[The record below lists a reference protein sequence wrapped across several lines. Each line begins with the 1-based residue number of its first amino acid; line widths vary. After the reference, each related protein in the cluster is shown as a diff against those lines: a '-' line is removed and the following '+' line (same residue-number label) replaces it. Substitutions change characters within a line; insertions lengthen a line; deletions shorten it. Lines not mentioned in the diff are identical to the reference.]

1 MKLALEGLK
10 VVDLSQV
17 LAGPYCTMVLADMG
31 AEVIKIEKYPNGDD
45 TRTMGPFI
53 NEESHMYMM
62 VNRNKKGVCINLKTP
77 EGLEL
82 FKELIQSVDVLV
94 ENYRP
99 GVTKKL
105 GIDYET
111 LKEINPGLIY
121 CSISGYG
128 QTGPY
133 SQKGGYD
140 IMAQGLSG
148 LMHMTGEAGGRPVK
162 VGFAVNDI
170 AAAQTALQSILMA
183 YIYKLRSG
191 EGQYIDVSLVE
202 SGLAWTVWEAAAYF
216 GNGELPER
224 TGTAHRVSAPYQ
236 GFKTKDDYILIGAG
250 NQKLWE
256 IFATKVVNRL
266 DWLDNPL
273 FATNYS
279 RAQNV
284 KLLEAEIESELI
296 KHPATHWLQ
305 RLNENG
311 VPASPIYSYDQTLN
325 DPHILERG
333 MVLSYEHPVAG
344 PMRTLGFPAK
354 FSQTPGQL
362 MKAAPTLGQ
371 HNEDILKSL
380 RIPDK
385 HIEHLKAAKVIHSK

>member
-94 ENYRP
+94 ENYRT

-284 KLLEAEIESELI
+284 KVLEAEIESELI

-380 RIPDK
+380 RVPDE

>member
-1 MKLALEGLK
+1 MNQALQGLK

-62 VNRNKKGVCINLKTP
+62 VNRNKKGVCLNLKTP

-105 GIDYET
+105 GIDYAA
-111 LKEINPGLIY
+111 LKDINPGLIY

-148 LMHMTGEAGGRPVK
+148 LLHMTGEADGKPVK

-216 GNGELPER
+216 GQGQLPER

-236 GFKTKDDYILIGAG
+236 GFKTQDDYILIGAG

-256 IFATKVVNRL
+256 IFATKVVNRP
-266 DWLDNPL
+266 DWLSNPL
-273 FATNYS
+273 FASNYL

-284 KLLEAEIESELI
+284 KALEEEIESELV
-296 KHPATHWLQ
+296 KQKAAYWLQ
-305 RLNENG
+305 LLDEYG
-311 VPASPIYSYDQTLN
+311 VPSSPIYSYDQTLN

-333 MVLSYEHPVAG
+333 MVLSYEHPTAG

-362 MKAAPTLGQ
+362 TNAAPTLGQ
-371 HNEDILKSL
+371 HNEEILKSL
-380 RIPDK
+380 HMPDERIK
-385 HIEHLKAAKVIHSK
+385 QLKATNIIHSK